1 MNSVK
6 LKLVGINSKLIP
18 NIFIDDQ
25 YVKCKKNEFGSYE
38 TDFQTEKDEIKIAF
52 SRELELKSKLWWLY
66 AILSFI
72 VSVFG
77 IFNPPYDRK
86 CISMDCSFI
95 VKLKDVNNINIKFN
109 SLSSSGRAVE
119 VATET
124 SFEEIKNEYTV
135 DKIAKRR
142 WIILLIA
149 RILVWIGIAILLG
162 WLIANQIG

>member
-109 SLSSSGRAVE
+109 SLSSSGKAVE
-119 VATET
+119 LETEN

-149 RILVWIGIAILLG
+149 RILAWIGIAILLG
-162 WLIANQIG
+162 WLIANQID

>member
-66 AILSFI
+66 AIISFI

-119 VATET
+119 VETET

-149 RILVWIGIAILLG
+149 RILAWIGIAILLG

>member
-25 YVKCKKNEFGSYE
+25 YVKCKKNEFDSYE

-119 VATET
+119 VETET

-149 RILVWIGIAILLG
+149 RILAWIGIAILLG
-162 WLIANQIG
+162 WLIADQIG